1 MNKALT
7 DISGKEVK
15 SMVSSAVTGA
25 VAVRNTSSGTAS
37 KSSNTKSKSSDFKS
51 VMAASISKNTSNA
64 GTGSSDS
71 KLGIAD
77 DVKSAKDQNTTDTKN
92 TKADTKNT
100 KADTD
105 AVDKKQ
111 NAADTGKADKTDK
124 SKQDNKSDEK
134 VNDAVQNVKDTIKEE
149 LDVSDEDIA
158 KAMEVLG
165 ITDNDLLSVVKVT
178 ELVSA
183 LTGADSITLITDD
196 DMSGKLTSV
205 LDAVNTAQE
214 DIADVLNTDVDDAVL
229 VVRTDAVVKKDTD
242 ETVVKN
248 TDSSITDN
256 QSVSETESLSDVLAA
271 KVTAQ
276 GSSKNEESTGE
287 YTGEHTGEHTGEQNH
302 NTQSYGGV
310 ADSIIQS
317 MKDSFAD
324 IVTEDT
330 SRVSEAD
337 IVNQVI
343 DQIKLSS
350 GRELTSI
357 EVMLNPERLG
367 SVNVTVTAKNGILSA
382 QIAAQNEQ
390 VKTALENQV
399 TALKENF
406 QNQGIKV
413 EAVEIT
419 VMTHQ
424 FEAGQN
430 FGQNESERKQLEQKI
445 NKKLNLSD
453 YMDDEDETVSAQ
465 DIRRKDSIQNGNS
478 SVEYMA

>member
-77 DVKSAKDQNTTDTKN
+77 DVKSAKDQNTIDTKN

-214 DIADVLNTDVDDAVL
+214 DIADMLNTDVDDAVL

-276 GSSKNEESTGE
+276 GSSKHEES
-287 YTGEHTGEHTGEQNH
+287 TGEHTGEHTGEQNH

-357 EVMLNPERLG
+357 EMMLNPERLG
-367 SVNVTVTAKNGILSA
+367 SVHVTVTAKNGILSA

-430 FGQNESERKQLEQKI
+430 FGQNESERKQSEQKI

-453 YMDDEDETVSAQ
+453 YMDDEDETVSTQ

>member
-77 DVKSAKDQNTTDTKN
+77 DVKSAKGQNTT
-92 TKADTKNT
+92 DTKNT

-111 NAADTGKADKTDK
+111 NTADTGKADKTDK

-214 DIADVLNTDVDDAVL
+214 DIADMLNTDVDDAVL

-276 GSSKNEESTGE
+276 GSSKHEES
-287 YTGEHTGEHTGEQNH
+287 TGEHTGEQNH

-367 SVNVTVTAKNGILSA
+367 SVHVTVTAKNGILSA

-430 FGQNESERKQLEQKI
+430 FGQNES
-445 NKKLNLSD
+445 
-453 YMDDEDETVSAQ
+453 
-465 DIRRKDSIQNGNS
+465 
-478 SVEYMA
+478 

>member
-1 MNKALT
+1 VNKALT

-214 DIADVLNTDVDDAVL
+214 DIADMLNTDVDDAVL

-242 ETVVKN
+242 ATVVKN

-276 GSSKNEESTGE
+276 GSSKHEES
-287 YTGEHTGEHTGEQNH
+287 TGEHTGEQNH

-367 SVNVTVTAKNGILSA
+367 SVHVTVTAKNGILSA

-430 FGQNESERKQLEQKI
+430 FGQNESERKQSEQKI

>member
-15 SMVSSAVTGA
+15 SMVSSVVMGA
-25 VAVRNTSSGTAS
+25 GAVRNTSSGTAS

-77 DVKSAKDQNTTDTKN
+77 AVKTAKDQNTTDTN
-92 TKADTKNT
+92 NT

-134 VNDAVQNVKDTIKEE
+134 VNDVVQNVKDTIKEE

-214 DIADVLNTDVDDAVL
+214 DIADMLNTDVDDAVL

-276 GSSKNEESTGE
+276 GSSKHEES
-287 YTGEHTGEHTGEQNH
+287 TGEHTGEQNH

-367 SVNVTVTAKNGILSA
+367 SVHVTVTAKNGILSA

-430 FGQNESERKQLEQKI
+430 FGQNESERKQSEQKI

>member
-1 MNKALT
+1 VNKALT

-15 SMVSSAVTGA
+15 SMVSSAVMGA
-25 VAVRNTSSGTAS
+25 GAVRNTSSGTAS

-77 DVKSAKDQNTTDTKN
+77 AVKTAKDQNTTDTKN
-92 TKADTKNT
+92 TKADT
-100 KADTD
+100 DV
-105 AVDKKQ
+105 VDKKQ
-111 NAADTGKADKTDK
+111 NAADTGKADKTDN

-134 VNDAVQNVKDTIKEE
+134 VNDVVQNVKDTIKEE

-214 DIADVLNTDVDDAVL
+214 DVADMLNTDVDDAVL

-242 ETVVKN
+242 ETAVKN

-256 QSVSETESLSDVLAA
+256 QSVPETESLSDVLAA

-276 GSSKNEESTGE
+276 GSSKHEES
-287 YTGEHTGEHTGEQNH
+287 TGEHTGEQNH

-367 SVNVTVTAKNGILSA
+367 SVHVTVTAKNGILSA

-430 FGQNESERKQLEQKI
+430 FGQNESERKQSEQSI

>member
-15 SMVSSAVTGA
+15 SMVSSAVMGA
-25 VAVRNTSSGTAS
+25 GAVRNTSSGTAS

-77 DVKSAKDQNTTDTKN
+77 AVKTAKSQNTT
-92 TKADTKNT
+92 DTKNT

-111 NAADTGKADKTDK
+111 NAADTGKADETDK

-134 VNDAVQNVKDTIKEE
+134 VNDAVQNVKDTIKKE

-214 DIADVLNTDVDDAVL
+214 DIADMLNTDVDDAVL

-276 GSSKNEESTGE
+276 GSSKHEES
-287 YTGEHTGEHTGEQNH
+287 TGEHTGEHTGEQNH

-367 SVNVTVTAKNGILSA
+367 SVHVTVTAKNGILSA

-430 FGQNESERKQLEQKI
+430 FGQNESERKQSEQKI

-465 DIRRKDSIQNGNS
+465 DIRKKDSIQNGNS

>member
-15 SMVSSAVTGA
+15 SMVSSAVMGA
-25 VAVRNTSSGTAS
+25 GAVRNTSSGTAS

-77 DVKSAKDQNTTDTKN
+77 AVKTAKDQNTTDTKN
-92 TKADTKNT
+92 TKADT
-100 KADTD
+100 DV
-105 AVDKKQ
+105 VDKKQ

-134 VNDAVQNVKDTIKEE
+134 VNDVVQNVKDTIKEE

-214 DIADVLNTDVDDAVL
+214 DIADMLNTDVDDAVL

-242 ETVVKN
+242 ETAVKN

-256 QSVSETESLSDVLAA
+256 QSVSETESLSDLLAA

-276 GSSKNEESTGE
+276 GSSKHEES
-287 YTGEHTGEHTGEQNH
+287 TGEHTGEQNH

-367 SVNVTVTAKNGILSA
+367 SVHVTVTAKNGILSA

-430 FGQNESERKQLEQKI
+430 FGQNESERKQSEQKI

>member
-92 TKADTKNT
+92 TKADTKNN

-214 DIADVLNTDVDDAVL
+214 DIADMLNTDVDDAVL

-242 ETVVKN
+242 ATVVKN

-276 GSSKNEESTGE
+276 GSSKHEES
-287 YTGEHTGEHTGEQNH
+287 TGEHTGEHTGEQNH

-357 EVMLNPERLG
+357 VVMLNPERLG
-367 SVNVTVTAKNGILSA
+367 SVHVTVTAKNGILSA

-430 FGQNESERKQLEQKI
+430 FGQNESERKQSEQKI

-453 YMDDEDETVSAQ
+453 YLDDEDETVSAQ

>member
-51 VMAASISKNTSNA
+51 VMAALISKNTSNA

-77 DVKSAKDQNTTDTKN
+77 DVKSAKDQNTT
-92 TKADTKNT
+92 DTKNT

-214 DIADVLNTDVDDAVL
+214 DIADMLNTDVDDAVL

-256 QSVSETESLSDVLAA
+256 RSVSETESLSDVLAA

-276 GSSKNEESTGE
+276 GSSKNEES
-287 YTGEHTGEHTGEQNH
+287 TGEHTGEHTGEQNH

-367 SVNVTVTAKNGILSA
+367 SVHVTVTAKNGILSA

-413 EAVEIT
+413 EAGEIT

-430 FGQNESERKQLEQKI
+430 FGQNESERKQSEQKI

>member
-15 SMVSSAVTGA
+15 SMVSSAVMGA
-25 VAVRNTSSGTAS
+25 GAVRNTSSGTAS

-77 DVKSAKDQNTTDTKN
+77 AVKTAKDQNTTDTKN
-92 TKADTKNT
+92 TKADT
-100 KADTD
+100 DV
-105 AVDKKQ
+105 VDKKQ
-111 NAADTGKADKTDK
+111 NAADTGKADKTDN

-134 VNDAVQNVKDTIKEE
+134 VNDVVQNVKDTIKEE

-214 DIADVLNTDVDDAVL
+214 DVADMLNTDVDDAVL

-256 QSVSETESLSDVLAA
+256 QSVPETESLSDVLAA

-276 GSSKNEESTGE
+276 GSSKHEES
-287 YTGEHTGEHTGEQNH
+287 TGEHTGEQNH

-367 SVNVTVTAKNGILSA
+367 SVHVTVTAKNGILSA
-382 QIAAQNEQ
+382 QIVAQNEQ

-430 FGQNESERKQLEQKI
+430 FGQNESERKQSEQKI

>member
-15 SMVSSAVTGA
+15 SMVSSAVMGA
-25 VAVRNTSSGTAS
+25 GAVRNTSSGTAS

-77 DVKSAKDQNTTDTKN
+77 AVKTAKDQNTTDTKN
-92 TKADTKNT
+92 TKADT
-100 KADTD
+100 DV
-105 AVDKKQ
+105 VDKKQ
-111 NAADTGKADKTDK
+111 NAADTGKADKTDN

-134 VNDAVQNVKDTIKEE
+134 VNDVVQNVKDTIKEE

-214 DIADVLNTDVDDAVL
+214 DIADMLNTDVDDAVL

-256 QSVSETESLSDVLAA
+256 QSVPETESLSDVLAA

-276 GSSKNEESTGE
+276 GSSKHEES
-287 YTGEHTGEHTGEQNH
+287 TGEHTGEQNH

-324 IVTEDT
+324 IVTEDA

-367 SVNVTVTAKNGILSA
+367 SVHVTVTAKNGILSA

-430 FGQNESERKQLEQKI
+430 FGQNESERKQSEQKI

>member
-1 MNKALT
+1 
-7 DISGKEVK
+7 
-15 SMVSSAVTGA
+15 MVSSAVMGA
-25 VAVRNTSSGTAS
+25 GAVRNTSSGTAS

-77 DVKSAKDQNTTDTKN
+77 AVKTAKSQNTT
-92 TKADTKNT
+92 DTKNT

-111 NAADTGKADKTDK
+111 NAADTGKADETDK

-214 DIADVLNTDVDDAVL
+214 DIADMLNTDVDDAVL

-276 GSSKNEESTGE
+276 GSSKHEES
-287 YTGEHTGEHTGEQNH
+287 TGEHTGEHTGEQNH

-367 SVNVTVTAKNGILSA
+367 SVHVTVTAKNGILSA

-430 FGQNESERKQLEQKI
+430 FGQNESERKQSEQKI

-465 DIRRKDSIQNGNS
+465 DIRKKDSIQNGNS

>member
-77 DVKSAKDQNTTDTKN
+77 DVKSAKDQNTT
-92 TKADTKNT
+92 DTKNT

-214 DIADVLNTDVDDAVL
+214 DIADMLNTDVDDAVL

-276 GSSKNEESTGE
+276 GSSKHEES
-287 YTGEHTGEHTGEQNH
+287 TGEHTGEHTGEQNH

-367 SVNVTVTAKNGILSA
+367 SVHVTVTAKNGILSA

-430 FGQNESERKQLEQKI
+430 FGQNESERKQSEQKI

-453 YMDDEDETVSAQ
+453 YMDDEDETVSTQ

>member
-15 SMVSSAVTGA
+15 SMVSSAVMGA
-25 VAVRNTSSGTAS
+25 GAVRNTSSGTAS

-77 DVKSAKDQNTTDTKN
+77 AVKTAKDQNTT
-92 TKADTKNT
+92 DTKNT

-134 VNDAVQNVKDTIKEE
+134 VNDVVQNVKDTIKEE

-214 DIADVLNTDVDDAVL
+214 DIADMLNTDVDDAVL

-242 ETVVKN
+242 ETAVKN

-276 GSSKNEESTGE
+276 GSSKHEES
-287 YTGEHTGEHTGEQNH
+287 TGEHTGEQNH

-367 SVNVTVTAKNGILSA
+367 SVHVTVTAKNGILSA

-430 FGQNESERKQLEQKI
+430 FGQNESERKQSEQKI

-453 YMDDEDETVSAQ
+453 YIDDEDETVSAQ

>member
-1 MNKALT
+1 
-7 DISGKEVK
+7 
-15 SMVSSAVTGA
+15 MVSSAVMGA
-25 VAVRNTSSGTAS
+25 GAVRNTSSGTAS

-77 DVKSAKDQNTTDTKN
+77 DVKSAKDQNTT
-92 TKADTKNT
+92 DTKNT

-214 DIADVLNTDVDDAVL
+214 DIADMLNTDVDDAVL

-276 GSSKNEESTGE
+276 GSSKNEES
-287 YTGEHTGEHTGEQNH
+287 TGEHTGEHTGEQNH

-367 SVNVTVTAKNGILSA
+367 SVHVTVTAKNGILSA

-430 FGQNESERKQLEQKI
+430 FGQNESERKQSEQKI

>member
-15 SMVSSAVTGA
+15 SMVSSAVMGA
-25 VAVRNTSSGTAS
+25 GAVRNTSSGTAS

-77 DVKSAKDQNTTDTKN
+77 AVKTAKDQNTTDTKN
-92 TKADTKNT
+92 TKADT
-100 KADTD
+100 DV
-105 AVDKKQ
+105 VDKKQ
-111 NAADTGKADKTDK
+111 NAADTGKADKTDN

-134 VNDAVQNVKDTIKEE
+134 VNDVVQNVKDTIKEE

-205 LDAVNTAQE
+205 LDAVNTAQK
-214 DIADVLNTDVDDAVL
+214 DIADMLNTDVDDAVL

-276 GSSKNEESTGE
+276 GSSKNEES
-287 YTGEHTGEHTGEQNH
+287 TGEHTGEHTGEQNH

-367 SVNVTVTAKNGILSA
+367 SVHVTVTAKNGILSA

-430 FGQNESERKQLEQKI
+430 FGQNESERKQSEQKI

>member
-15 SMVSSAVTGA
+15 SMVSSAVMGA
-25 VAVRNTSSGTAS
+25 GAVRNTSSGTAS

-77 DVKSAKDQNTTDTKN
+77 AVKTAKDQNTTDTN
-92 TKADTKNT
+92 NT

-111 NAADTGKADKTDK
+111 NAVDTGKADKTDK

-134 VNDAVQNVKDTIKEE
+134 VNDVVQNVKDTIKEE

-214 DIADVLNTDVDDAVL
+214 DIADMLNTDVDDAVL

-242 ETVVKN
+242 ETAVKN

-276 GSSKNEESTGE
+276 GSSKHEES
-287 YTGEHTGEHTGEQNH
+287 TGEHTGEQNH

-367 SVNVTVTAKNGILSA
+367 SVHVTVTAKNGILSA

-430 FGQNESERKQLEQKI
+430 FGQNESERKQSEQKI

-453 YMDDEDETVSAQ
+453 YMDDEEETVSAQ

>member
-15 SMVSSAVTGA
+15 SMVSSAVMGA
-25 VAVRNTSSGTAS
+25 GAVRNTSSGTAS

-77 DVKSAKDQNTTDTKN
+77 AVKTAKDQNTTDTKN
-92 TKADTKNT
+92 TKADT
-100 KADTD
+100 DV
-105 AVDKKQ
+105 VDKKQ

-134 VNDAVQNVKDTIKEE
+134 VNDVVQNVKDTIKEE

-214 DIADVLNTDVDDAVL
+214 DIADMLNTDVDDAVL

-276 GSSKNEESTGE
+276 GSSKHEES
-287 YTGEHTGEHTGEQNH
+287 TGEHTGEQNH

-367 SVNVTVTAKNGILSA
+367 SVHVTVTAKNGILSA

-430 FGQNESERKQLEQKI
+430 FGQNESERKQSEQKI

>member
-1 MNKALT
+1 VNKALT

-77 DVKSAKDQNTTDTKN
+77 DVKSAKDQNTT
-92 TKADTKNT
+92 DTKNT

-214 DIADVLNTDVDDAVL
+214 DIADMLNTDVDDAVL

-276 GSSKNEESTGE
+276 GSSKHEES
-287 YTGEHTGEHTGEQNH
+287 TGEHTGEHTGEQNH

-367 SVNVTVTAKNGILSA
+367 SVHVTVTAKNGILSA

-430 FGQNESERKQLEQKI
+430 FGQNESERKQSEQKI

>member
-77 DVKSAKDQNTTDTKN
+77 DVKSAKDQNTT
-92 TKADTKNT
+92 DTKNT

-205 LDAVNTAQE
+205 LDAVNTAQK
-214 DIADVLNTDVDDAVL
+214 DIADMLNTDVDDAVL

-276 GSSKNEESTGE
+276 GSSKNEES
-287 YTGEHTGEHTGEQNH
+287 TGEHTGEHTGEQNH

-367 SVNVTVTAKNGILSA
+367 SVHVTVTAKNGILSA

-430 FGQNESERKQLEQKI
+430 FGQNESERKQSEQKI

-453 YMDDEDETVSAQ
+453 YMDEEDETVSAQ

>member
-15 SMVSSAVTGA
+15 SMVSSAVMGA
-25 VAVRNTSSGTAS
+25 GAVRNTSSGTAS

-77 DVKSAKDQNTTDTKN
+77 AVKTAKDQNTTDTN
-92 TKADTKNT
+92 NT

-111 NAADTGKADKTDK
+111 NAADTGKADKADK

-134 VNDAVQNVKDTIKEE
+134 VNDVVQNVKDTIKEE

-214 DIADVLNTDVDDAVL
+214 DIADMLNTDVDDAVL

-242 ETVVKN
+242 ETAVKN

-276 GSSKNEESTGE
+276 GSSKHEES
-287 YTGEHTGEHTGEQNH
+287 TGEHTGEQNH

-367 SVNVTVTAKNGILSA
+367 SVHVTVTAKNGILSA

-430 FGQNESERKQLEQKI
+430 FGQNESERKQSEQKI

>member
-15 SMVSSAVTGA
+15 SMVSSAVMGA
-25 VAVRNTSSGTAS
+25 GAVRNTSSGTAS

-77 DVKSAKDQNTTDTKN
+77 AVKTAKDQNTTDTKN
-92 TKADTKNT
+92 TKADT
-100 KADTD
+100 DV
-105 AVDKKQ
+105 VDKKQ
-111 NAADTGKADKTDK
+111 NAADTGKADKTDN

-134 VNDAVQNVKDTIKEE
+134 VNDVVQNVKDTIKEE

-214 DIADVLNTDVDDAVL
+214 DIADMLNTDVDDAVL

-256 QSVSETESLSDVLAA
+256 QSVSETESLSNVLAA

-276 GSSKNEESTGE
+276 GSSKHEES
-287 YTGEHTGEHTGEQNH
+287 TGEHTGEQNH

-367 SVNVTVTAKNGILSA
+367 SVHVTVTAKNGILSA

-430 FGQNESERKQLEQKI
+430 FGQNESERKQSEQKI

-465 DIRRKDSIQNGNS
+465 DIRRKDTMI
-478 SVEYMA
+478 EYN

>member
-7 DISGKEVK
+7 DTSGKEVK

-214 DIADVLNTDVDDAVL
+214 DIADMLNTDVDDAVL

-276 GSSKNEESTGE
+276 GSSKHEES
-287 YTGEHTGEHTGEQNH
+287 TGEHTGEHTGEQNH

-367 SVNVTVTAKNGILSA
+367 SVHVTVTAKNGILSA

-430 FGQNESERKQLEQKI
+430 FGQNESERKQSEQKI

>member
-1 MNKALT
+1 
-7 DISGKEVK
+7 
-15 SMVSSAVTGA
+15 MVSSAVTGA

-77 DVKSAKDQNTTDTKN
+77 DVKSAKDQNTT
-92 TKADTKNT
+92 DTKNT

-214 DIADVLNTDVDDAVL
+214 DIADMLNTDVDDAVL

-256 QSVSETESLSDVLAA
+256 RSVSETESLSDVLAA

-276 GSSKNEESTGE
+276 GSSKNEES
-287 YTGEHTGEHTGEQNH
+287 TGEHTGEHTGEQNH

-367 SVNVTVTAKNGILSA
+367 SVHVTVTAKNGILSA

-430 FGQNESERKQLEQKI
+430 FGQNESERKQSEQKI

-465 DIRRKDSIQNGNS
+465 DIRKKDSIQNGNS

>member
-77 DVKSAKDQNTTDTKN
+77 DVKSVKDQNTT
-92 TKADTKNT
+92 DTKNT

-134 VNDAVQNVKDTIKEE
+134 VNDVVQNVKDTIKEE

-214 DIADVLNTDVDDAVL
+214 DIADMLNTDVDDAVL

-242 ETVVKN
+242 ETAVKN

-256 QSVSETESLSDVLAA
+256 QSVSGTESLSDVLAA

-276 GSSKNEESTGE
+276 GSSKHEES
-287 YTGEHTGEHTGEQNH
+287 TGEHTGEQNH

-367 SVNVTVTAKNGILSA
+367 SVHVTVTAKNGILSA

-430 FGQNESERKQLEQKI
+430 FGQNESERKQSEQKI

>member
-1 MNKALT
+1 
-7 DISGKEVK
+7 
-15 SMVSSAVTGA
+15 MVSSAVTGA

-77 DVKSAKDQNTTDTKN
+77 DVKSAKDQNTT
-92 TKADTKNT
+92 DTKNT

-214 DIADVLNTDVDDAVL
+214 DIADMLNTDVDDAVL

-276 GSSKNEESTGE
+276 GSSKHEES
-287 YTGEHTGEHTGEQNH
+287 TGEHTGEHTGEQNH

-367 SVNVTVTAKNGILSA
+367 SVHVTVTSKNGILSA

-430 FGQNESERKQLEQKI
+430 FGQNESERKQSEQKI

>member
-15 SMVSSAVTGA
+15 SMVSSAVMGA
-25 VAVRNTSSGTAS
+25 GAVRNTSSGTAS

-77 DVKSAKDQNTTDTKN
+77 AVKTAKDQNTTDTKN
-92 TKADTKNT
+92 TKADT
-100 KADTD
+100 DV
-105 AVDKKQ
+105 VDKKQ
-111 NAADTGKADKTDK
+111 NAADTGKADKTDN

-134 VNDAVQNVKDTIKEE
+134 VNDVVQNVKDTIKEE
-149 LDVSDEDIA
+149 LDVSDEGIA

-214 DIADVLNTDVDDAVL
+214 DIADMLNTDVDDAVL

-276 GSSKNEESTGE
+276 GSSKHEES
-287 YTGEHTGEHTGEQNH
+287 TGEHTGEQNH

-367 SVNVTVTAKNGILSA
+367 SVHVTVTAKNGILSA

-430 FGQNESERKQLEQKI
+430 FGQNESERKQSEQKI

>member
-214 DIADVLNTDVDDAVL
+214 DIADMLNTDVDDAVL

-276 GSSKNEESTGE
+276 GPSKHEES
-287 YTGEHTGEHTGEQNH
+287 TGEHTGEHTGEQNH
-302 NTQSYGGV
+302 NTQSYVGV

-367 SVNVTVTAKNGILSA
+367 SVHVTVTAKNGILSA

-430 FGQNESERKQLEQKI
+430 FGQNESERKQSEQKI

-453 YMDDEDETVSAQ
+453 YMDDEDETVSTQ

>member
-51 VMAASISKNTSNA
+51 IMAASISKNTSNA

-205 LDAVNTAQE
+205 LDAVNTAQK
-214 DIADVLNTDVDDAVL
+214 DIADMLNTDVDDAVL

-276 GSSKNEESTGE
+276 GSSKHEES
-287 YTGEHTGEHTGEQNH
+287 TGEHTGEHTGEQNH

-367 SVNVTVTAKNGILSA
+367 SVHVTVTAKNGILSA

-430 FGQNESERKQLEQKI
+430 FGQNESERKQSEQKI

>member
-77 DVKSAKDQNTTDTKN
+77 DVKSAKDQNTT
-92 TKADTKNT
+92 DTKNT

-214 DIADVLNTDVDDAVL
+214 DIADMLNTDVDDAVL

-276 GSSKNEESTGE
+276 GSSKNEES
-287 YTGEHTGEHTGEQNH
+287 TGEHTGEQNH

-367 SVNVTVTAKNGILSA
+367 SVHVTVTAKNGILSA

-430 FGQNESERKQLEQKI
+430 FGQNESERKQSEQKI

>member
-214 DIADVLNTDVDDAVL
+214 DIADMLNTDVDDAVL

-256 QSVSETESLSDVLAA
+256 RSVSETESLSDVLAA

-276 GSSKNEESTGE
+276 GSSKNEES
-287 YTGEHTGEHTGEQNH
+287 TGEHTGEHTGEQNH

-350 GRELTSI
+350 GREFTSI

-367 SVNVTVTAKNGILSA
+367 SVHVTVTAKNGILSA

-430 FGQNESERKQLEQKI
+430 FGQNESERKQSEQKI

-453 YMDDEDETVSAQ
+453 YMDDEDETVSTQ

>member
-77 DVKSAKDQNTTDTKN
+77 DVKSAKDQNTT
-92 TKADTKNT
+92 DTKNT

-214 DIADVLNTDVDDAVL
+214 DIADMLNTDVDDAVL

-276 GSSKNEESTGE
+276 GSSKHEES
-287 YTGEHTGEHTGEQNH
+287 TGEHTGEQNH

-367 SVNVTVTAKNGILSA
+367 SVHVTVTAKNGILSA

-413 EAVEIT
+413 DAVEIT

-430 FGQNESERKQLEQKI
+430 FGQNESERKQSEQKI

>member
-15 SMVSSAVTGA
+15 SMVSSAVMGA
-25 VAVRNTSSGTAS
+25 GAVRNTSSGTAS

-77 DVKSAKDQNTTDTKN
+77 AVKTAKDQNTTDTKN
-92 TKADTKNT
+92 TKADT
-100 KADTD
+100 DV
-105 AVDKKQ
+105 VDKKQ
-111 NAADTGKADKTDK
+111 NAADTGKADKTDN

-134 VNDAVQNVKDTIKEE
+134 VNDVVQNVKDTIKEE

-214 DIADVLNTDVDDAVL
+214 DVADMLNTDVDDAVL

-242 ETVVKN
+242 ETAVKN

-256 QSVSETESLSDVLAA
+256 QSVPETESLSDVLAA

-276 GSSKNEESTGE
+276 GSSKHEES
-287 YTGEHTGEHTGEQNH
+287 TGEHTGEQNH

-367 SVNVTVTAKNGILSA
+367 SVHVTVTAKNGILSA
-382 QIAAQNEQ
+382 QIVAQNEQ

-430 FGQNESERKQLEQKI
+430 FGQNESERKQSEQKI